1 MQMEDDG
8 KYDLFFK
15 ELRNTSKS
23 TVLVAIRNFNLPEV
37 NREHHTAGTK
47 DSSGL
52 EDS

>member
-1 MQMEDDG
+1 MEDDG

-23 TVLVAIRNFNLPEV
+23 TVPVAIRNFSLPEV
-37 NREHHTAGTK
+37 NWEHHTAGTK